1 MTDRTRDD
9 HTDALRRRLC
19 KPAPAPR
26 RWARVPGAT
35 LLGAQAQARIRLE
48 AIQGE
53 KIEVLLVKSPRGD
66 LLSKYHKE
74 FEDMTGIEVGS
85 EMVPEQ
91 QQRQKAVIEFNSGN
105 PSFDVIALSY
115 HVQKRQFAQEQ
126 LADRSAPDD
135 QRSTAGRSEPRFR
148 RFRARAAS
156 ITRSRPDGRVDE
168 PAVQP
173 RSLGRLLQQGAVRRQ
188 GRRVPEDVRRNDRCR
203 RASSTIPA
211 RACRV
216 CRTRPEERQRAG
228 VDELPPRLRRDGF
241 IDKSGKL
248 MTDSPEAIE
257 SAKMYQTLLA
267 KYGPQG
273 VAGYNWNEAQSL
285 FLQGKAAMWLDGIG
299 FAQPL
304 EDPTKSRIVGKVG
317 YGVMPAGPKQ
327 QVSALFADGEGIST
341 FSKKKGP
348 AWFYLQWASNKAN
361 QTRMLQ
367 AAAGAPVRTSA
378 YAAAQASSDFKSPK
392 EWVECM
398 LTSAKIAQ
406 PGLPIIAAVTEFRD
420 TFGIALT
427 NMING
432 ADPAAELE
440 ARDRRVP
447 AGPRQDREG
456 LTPTPAPSDDG
467 AGSRIGFRDERGSA
481 DACPRPGFLARRR
494 RELSAVRRAG
504 ATGRRRRHHLSLGVH
519 RLDERVRLEDRLGR
533 AFRRVR

>member
-1 MTDRTRDD
+1 MSDHTRDD
-9 HTDALRRRLC
+9 RTDALRRRLLQ
-19 KPAPAPR
+19 AGAG
-26 RWARVPGAT
+26 AAALSAVPGVS
-35 LLGAQAQARIRLE
+35 LFGAQAQATFDWKRFK
-48 AIQGE
+48 GE
-53 KIEVLLVKSPRGD
+53 NIEVLLVKSPRGD

-74 FEDMTGIEVGS
+74 FQDMTGIEVGS

-115 HVQKRQFAQEQ
+115 HVQKRQFAKNNW
-126 LADRSAPDD
+126 LTDLRPMINDRLMADPNLDFADFA
-135 QRSTAGRSEPRFR
+135 QGGLNYAVE
-148 RFRARAAS
+148 A
-156 ITRSRPDGRVDE
+156 DGRVMSLPLNLDPWVIYYNKE
-168 PAVQP
+168 LFAAKGVAYPKTFPQMIDAAAKLNDPAKGVSGFVGRGLKNANVP
-173 RSLGRLLQQGAVRRQ
+173 VWTSFLLGYG
-188 GRRVPEDVRRNDRCR
+188 G
-203 RASSTIPA
+203 S
-211 RACRV
+211 
-216 CRTRPEERQRAG
+216 
-228 VDELPPRLRRDGF
+228 F

-248 MTDSPEAIE
+248 MTDSSEAIE

-267 KYGPQG
+267 RYGPQG

-304 EDPTKSRIVGKVG
+304 EDPTKSRIAGKVG

-341 FSKKKGP
+341 YSKKKGP

-432 ADPAAELE
+432 ADPAAELK
-440 ARDRRVP
+440 
-447 AGPRQDREG
+447 
-456 LTPTPAPSDDG
+456 
-467 AGSRIGFRDERGSA
+467 
-481 DACPRPGFLARRR
+481 
-494 RELSAVRRAG
+494 RAT
-504 ATGRRRRHHLSLGVH
+504 AEFQPV
-519 RLDERVRLEDRLGR
+519 LDKTEK
-533 AFRRVR
+533 A

>member
-1 MTDRTRDD
+1 MTDHTRDD
-9 HTDALRRRLC
+9 RTDTLRRRLLQ
-19 KPAPAPR
+19 AGAG
-26 RWARVPGAT
+26 AAALGAVPGAS
-35 LLGAQAQARIRLE
+35 LLGAQAQATFDWKRFK
-48 AIQGE
+48 GE

-74 FEDMTGIEVGS
+74 FQDMTGIEVGS

-115 HVQKRQFAQEQ
+115 HVQKRQFAKNNWLTDLRPMINDRL
-126 LADRSAPDD
+126 LADPNLDFPDFA
-135 QRSTAGRSEPRFR
+135 QGGLNYAVE
-148 RFRARAAS
+148 A
-156 ITRSRPDGRVDE
+156 DGRVM
-168 PAVQP
+168 
-173 RSLGRLLQQGAVRRQ
+173 SLPLNLDPWVVYYNKELFAAKGVAYPKTFAQMIDAAAKLNDPGKGVSGFVGRGLKNANVPVWTSFLLGY
-188 GRRVPEDVRRNDRCR
+188 G
-203 RASSTIPA
+203 
-211 RACRV
+211 
-216 CRTRPEERQRAG
+216 G
-228 VDELPPRLRRDGF
+228 GF
-241 IDKSGKL
+241 VDKSGRL

-285 FLQGKAAMWLDGIG
+285 FLQGKSAMWLDGIG

-341 FSKKKGP
+341 YSKKKGP

-432 ADPAAELE
+432 ADPAAELK
-440 ARDRRVP
+440 
-447 AGPRQDREG
+447 
-456 LTPTPAPSDDG
+456 
-467 AGSRIGFRDERGSA
+467 
-481 DACPRPGFLARRR
+481 
-494 RELSAVRRAG
+494 RAT
-504 ATGRRRRHHLSLGVH
+504 AEFQPV
-519 RLDERVRLEDRLGR
+519 LDKTEK
-533 AFRRVR
+533 A

>member
-1 MTDRTRDD
+1 MTNRTRDD
-9 HTDALRRRLC
+9 RTDALRRRLLQ
-19 KPAPAPR
+19 AGAG
-26 RWARVPGAT
+26 AAALGAVPGAS
-35 LLGAQAQARIRLE
+35 LLSAQAQGTFDWKRFK
-48 AIQGE
+48 GE

-74 FEDMTGIEVGS
+74 FEDMTGIELGS

-91 QQRQKAVIEFNSGN
+91 QQRQKAVIEFNSGT

-115 HVQKRQFAQEQ
+115 HVQKRQFAKNNW
-126 LADRSAPDD
+126 LTDLRPMINDRLMADPNLDFADFA
-135 QRSTAGRSEPRFR
+135 QGGLNYAVE
-148 RFRARAAS
+148 A
-156 ITRSRPDGRVDE
+156 DGRVM
-168 PAVQP
+168 
-173 RSLGRLLQQGAVRRQ
+173 SLPLNLDPWVVYYNKELFAAKGVAFPKTFAQMIDAAAKLNDTSKGVSGFVGRGLKNANVPVWTSFLLGY
-188 GRRVPEDVRRNDRCR
+188 GG
-203 RASSTIPA
+203 T
-211 RACRV
+211 
-216 CRTRPEERQRAG
+216 
-228 VDELPPRLRRDGF
+228 F
-241 IDKSGKL
+241 IDKSGRL
-248 MTDSPEAIE
+248 MTDSTEAIE
-257 SAKMYQTLLA
+257 SAKMYQTLLG

-273 VAGYNWNEAQSL
+273 VAGYNWNESQSL

-432 ADPAAELE
+432 ADPAAELK
-440 ARDRRVP
+440 
-447 AGPRQDREG
+447 
-456 LTPTPAPSDDG
+456 
-467 AGSRIGFRDERGSA
+467 
-481 DACPRPGFLARRR
+481 
-494 RELSAVRRAG
+494 RAT
-504 ATGRRRRHHLSLGVH
+504 AEFQPV
-519 RLDERVRLEDRLGR
+519 LDKTEK
-533 AFRRVR
+533 A

>member
-1 MTDRTRDD
+1 MTNRTRDD
-9 HTDALRRRLC
+9 RTDALRRRLLQ
-19 KPAPAPR
+19 AGAG
-26 RWARVPGAT
+26 AAALGAVPGAS
-35 LLGAQAQARIRLE
+35 LLSAQAQGTFDWKRFK
-48 AIQGE
+48 GE

-74 FEDMTGIEVGS
+74 FEDMTGIELGS

-91 QQRQKAVIEFNSGN
+91 QQRQKAVIEFNSGS

-115 HVQKRQFAQEQ
+115 HVQKRQFAKNNW
-126 LADRSAPDD
+126 LTDLRPMINDRLMADPNLDFADFA
-135 QRSTAGRSEPRFR
+135 QGGLNYAVE
-148 RFRARAAS
+148 A
-156 ITRSRPDGRVDE
+156 DGRVM
-168 PAVQP
+168 
-173 RSLGRLLQQGAVRRQ
+173 SLPLNLDPWVVYYNKELFAAKGVAFPKTFAQMIDAAAKLNDTSKGVSGFVGRGLKNANVPVWTSFLLGY
-188 GRRVPEDVRRNDRCR
+188 GG
-203 RASSTIPA
+203 T
-211 RACRV
+211 
-216 CRTRPEERQRAG
+216 
-228 VDELPPRLRRDGF
+228 F
-241 IDKSGKL
+241 IDKSGRL
-248 MTDSPEAIE
+248 MTDSTEAIE
-257 SAKMYQTLLA
+257 SAKMYQTLLG

-273 VAGYNWNEAQSL
+273 VAGYNWNESQSL

-432 ADPAAELE
+432 ADPAAELK
-440 ARDRRVP
+440 
-447 AGPRQDREG
+447 
-456 LTPTPAPSDDG
+456 
-467 AGSRIGFRDERGSA
+467 
-481 DACPRPGFLARRR
+481 
-494 RELSAVRRAG
+494 RAT
-504 ATGRRRRHHLSLGVH
+504 AEFQPV
-519 RLDERVRLEDRLGR
+519 LDKTEK
-533 AFRRVR
+533 A